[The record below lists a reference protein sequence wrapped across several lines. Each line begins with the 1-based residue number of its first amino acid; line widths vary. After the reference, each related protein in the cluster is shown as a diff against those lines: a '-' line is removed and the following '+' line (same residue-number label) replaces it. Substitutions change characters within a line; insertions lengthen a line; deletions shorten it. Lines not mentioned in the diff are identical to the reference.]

1 MNFFYTQF
9 INRGVHA
16 QYASRNIFFSKL
28 LIFGT
33 MGFSGTRNRLAQVPR
48 SEKIFMIPYRGT
60 PCGNFFGP
68 RDMRQSISRPRKP
81 SSTKNQPI
89 WSQNNKVEKIDF
101 FHGVP
106 PIGGHKNFF
115 GTRDLRQSISRA
127 QKPPS
132 TKSQLIWRK
141 IIFFE
146 KRTGRKLL
154 F

>member
-9 INRGVHA
+9 INEGFTP
-16 QYASRNIFFSKL
+16 STLLETFFSPNW

-33 MGFSGTRNRLAQVPR
+33 MGFSGTRNRLAQVPS

-68 RDMRQSISRPRKP
+68 RDMRQSISRPRKL

-101 FHGVP
+101 FSWGT
-106 PIGGHKNFF
+106 PIGSHKNFLEF
-115 GTRDLRQSISRA
+115 RNCANRFLVPKNPEY
-127 QKPPS
+127 QKS
-132 TKSQLIWRK
+132 SNLEKNNFFRK
-141 IIFFE
+141 AYCA
-146 KRTGRKLL
+146 
-154 F
+154 